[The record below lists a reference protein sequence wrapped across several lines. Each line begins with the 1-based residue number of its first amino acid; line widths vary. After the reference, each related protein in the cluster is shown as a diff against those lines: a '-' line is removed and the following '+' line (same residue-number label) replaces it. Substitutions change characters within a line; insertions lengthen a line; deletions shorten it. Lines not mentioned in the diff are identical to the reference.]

1 MLGNTTWRSDTSFS
15 DLDQTFMHV
24 VDSCIYFDSEKL
36 HFMLVPSLLLLQ
48 FLIIKK
54 IRTEKMIF
62 ESS

>member
-36 HFMLVPSLLLLQ
+36 HLCLCHHCYCYNFYV
-48 FLIIKK
+48 INNKK
-54 IRTEKMIF
+54 NTDRKNDF
-62 ESS
+62 

>member
-36 HFMLVPSLLLLQ
+36 HFMLVLSLLLLL
-48 FLIIKK
+48 FL
-54 IRTEKMIF
+54 F
-62 ESS
+62 Y